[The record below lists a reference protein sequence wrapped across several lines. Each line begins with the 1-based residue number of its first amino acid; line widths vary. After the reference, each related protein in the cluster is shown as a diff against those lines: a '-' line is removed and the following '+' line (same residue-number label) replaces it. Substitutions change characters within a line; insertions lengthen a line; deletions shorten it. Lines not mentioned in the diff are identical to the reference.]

1 MIPVLRDYQADA
13 IERLR
18 ALATQYARRLLLIS
32 PTGSGKT
39 VTFSAVIRSSVSR
52 GRRAIVIAHRKEL
65 IDQTVKKLED
75 FGVRAGVIMGQDAR
89 RDSRLAVQ
97 VCSIQTLARRLERLP
112 PADLVVVD
120 EAHHAL
126 SNSYR
131 EVLARYERALV
142 LGATATPW
150 RSDKLGLADL
160 FDDAVVAAMPRDLI
174 ASGALV
180 SYEPF
185 AYDAPDL
192 HNVGVVA
199 GEYNQRQLGLA
210 CNTDV
215 LVADIVREY
224 AEHAAGRPALVFPV
238 GIESSR
244 RIVER
249 FREEGFAAAHLDC
262 HTPKLERERIIDG
275 LRTRRVTVVSSVGVL
290 TEGFDAPAAEV
301 CILARPTLS
310 LTLYMQMVGR
320 VLRPHPGKPGALIH
334 DHAGNLLRHGFPDD
348 DRDYSLEATEQRV
361 AERHCCPFCRIVY
374 SQRRADGTCP
384 KCGQLIALA
393 EQAGADR
400 RARGGAE
407 PAKKREVEGVRLD
420 RAQIEALRAQ
430 LGRPDLTDAE
440 AQRVGTASPRQKAAE
455 FLRLRGLCERKGWS
469 TSWAEKKY
477 RETFGVAPGF
487 SEEFLAQ
494 VTPRTKPFV
503 TPHKRA
509 EVADAQA

>member
-1 MIPVLRDYQADA
+1 MIPALRDYQAGGL
-13 IERLR
+13 EQLR
-18 ALATQYARRLLLIS
+18 KLAAQGKRFLLLIS

-39 VTFSAVIRSSVSR
+39 VTFAAAIRSSVSL

-97 VCSIQTLARRLERLP
+97 VCSIQTLTRRIDRLP

-131 EVLARYERALV
+131 DVLARYDRALV

-160 FDDAVVAAMPRDLI
+160 FEASVVAATPRELI
-174 ASGALV
+174 LSGSLV
-180 SYEPF
+180 GYEPF

-192 HNVGVVA
+192 HSVGVVA

-215 LVADIVREY
+215 LVSDIVREY
-224 AEHAAGRPALVFPV
+224 SEHAAGRPALVFPV
-238 GIESSR
+238 GVESSR

-249 FREEGFAAAHLDC
+249 FRDEGFAAEHLDC
-262 HTPKLERERIIDG
+262 HTPKAERERIIDG

-320 VLRPHPGKPGALIH
+320 VLRPHPGKQGALIH

-361 AERHCCPFCRIVY
+361 VERHCCPFCRVVY
-374 SQRRADGTCP
+374 SQRRDDGTCP

-400 RARGGAE
+400 RARGGGE
-407 PAKKREVEGVRLD
+407 PPKKREVEGVRLN
-420 RAQIEALRAQ
+420 REQIEALRAQ
-430 LGRPDLTDAE
+430 LKRPDLTDAE

-455 FLRLRGLCERKGWS
+455 WLRLRELAARKGWPE
-469 TSWAEKKY
+469 SWAEKAYSK
-477 RETFGVAPGF
+477 TFGVMPGF
-487 SEEFLAQ
+487 SDEFLAH
-494 VTPRTKPFV
+494 VRPAPRPFV
-503 TPHKRA
+503 TPRKRSEA
-509 EVADAQA
+509 NDAA

>member
-1 MIPVLRDYQADA
+1 VIPELRGYQADA
-13 IERLR
+13 IAKLR
-18 ALATQYARRLLLIS
+18 ELAALGKRRLLIIS

-39 VTFSAVIRSSVSR
+39 VTFSAVIRSSLSR

-97 VCSIQTLARRLERLP
+97 VCSIQTLAKRLDRLP

-160 FDDAVVAAMPRDLI
+160 FDDAVVAATPRDLI

-180 SYEPF
+180 GYEPF

-224 AEHAAGRPALVFPV
+224 AQHAAGRPALVFPV

-249 FREEGFAAAHLDC
+249 FREEGFAAEHLDC
-262 HTPKLERERIIDG
+262 NTPKVERERIIDG
-275 LRTRRVTVVSSVGVL
+275 LRTRRVTIVSSVGVL

-310 LTLYMQMVGR
+310 LSLYMQMVGR
-320 VLRPHPGKPGALIH
+320 VLRPCAGKGGALIH

-361 AERHCCPFCRIVY
+361 LERHCCPFCRVVY

-393 EQAGADR
+393 E
-400 RARGGAE
+400 
-407 PAKKREVEGVRLD
+407 
-420 RAQIEALRAQ
+420 
-430 LGRPDLTDAE
+430 
-440 AQRVGTASPRQKAAE
+440 
-455 FLRLRGLCERKGWS
+455 
-469 TSWAEKKY
+469 
-477 RETFGVAPGF
+477 
-487 SEEFLAQ
+487 
-494 VTPRTKPFV
+494 
-503 TPHKRA
+503 
-509 EVADAQA
+509 